1 MVAVDSDAIDRVSNG
16 ESETSKSEIYGTE
29 IVDILGNGL
38 VEKKVLKKG
47 LGQDSRPAH
56 GDFVVISYKGWL
68 EDGTLVEEVEDLG
81 IVIGDGECVHAFDLA
96 LPLAELK
103 EIFEL
108 RTDARFA
115 YGDMGKLPD
124 IPGKAK
130 LTYHITLK
138 ECGDPPCYE
147 NMSIEERFQ
156 ISNRKRERGN
166 FYFHRN
172 EYQYALTCYTKG
184 VEILLKKSQT
194 PTTCSAGPIPC
205 GLTSASLQPMDLEIK
220 LKNNVAATQLKL
232 EAFAAAAKTC
242 DSVLQLDPAN
252 CKALYRKGQALF
264 GMGDFPEAIQVYEEA
279 LSLDPS
285 SPLLRQSLQRAKV
298 AWKSQRDRQIRALS
312 RAFRVNGNEGNKAPS
327 VRNRLK
333 GILSRYKIAISAVAL
348 AGLSV
353 MLGGALLRSVEQQ

>member
-1 MVAVDSDAIDRVSNG
+1 M
-16 ESETSKSEIYGTE
+16 
-29 IVDILGNGL
+29 
-38 VEKKVLKKG
+38 
-47 LGQDSRPAH
+47 
-56 GDFVVISYKGWL
+56 
-68 EDGTLVEEVEDLG
+68 
-81 IVIGDGECVHAFDLA
+81 
-96 LPLAELK
+96 
-103 EIFEL
+103 
-108 RTDARFA
+108 
-115 YGDMGKLPD
+115 PD
-124 IPGKAK
+124 IPGRAK
-130 LTYHITLK
+130 LIYRVTLD

-147 NMSIEERFQ
+147 TMPIEERFH

-194 PTTCSAGPIPC
+194 PSVCSIESP
-205 GLTSASLQPMDLEIK
+205 LDSSSASFQSKDLEIK

-242 DSVLQLDPAN
+242 DSVLQLDPTN
-252 CKALYRKGQALF
+252 RKALYRKGQALF
-264 GMGDFPEAIQVYEEA
+264 GMGDFPEAMQAYEEA

-285 SPLLRQSLQRAKV
+285 SPLLRQSLNRAKM

-312 RAFRVNGNEGNKAPS
+312 RAFRVNGREGNKAPNF
-327 VRNRLK
+327 RDRLK

-353 MLGGALLRSVEQQ
+353 MIGGTLLRFIEQK